1 MKDEIKD
8 TKSFFQEISEQL
20 YIYVSKISPSGTDWI
35 FHIIVKIGLLIAI
48 FLLFDFIF
56 KLIINYTFRFFHNEN
71 KFPVLKSVYQS
82 RITNSVAHFIALS
95 FIASMHE
102 SIFVGALTKTT
113 IFIHR
118 AVNLGMVLILAGML
132 YRSLTGF
139 RYYFTIKQ
147 DYYKVMAI
155 NAISETVKILG
166 IFIFTVVS
174 ICVVFGIKGTTI
186 VGSLGAIT
194 AVLVLVFRD
203 TILGFVTGIHV
214 ATSKSLKVGDWI
226 GIPKYNIEGNILD
239 ISLLTTKIANF
250 DKTISSIPTYDL
262 LTTEIKNLQ
271 VMSESNT
278 RRIKKSIFFNI
289 NSFKFLNNEEIER
302 LKEINLISDYLNDK
316 TSEINQEKES
326 INHKDK
332 VINGR
337 QLTNVGVF
345 RYYAQKYLENDPE
358 IDKES
363 AIMVRQLEITTQG
376 LPMEVYCF
384 TNDSNWQRFEEIQ
397 ADIFDHLLVASK
409 EFDLQIMQIGLPK

>member
-1 MKDEIKD
+1 
-8 TKSFFQEISEQL
+8 
-20 YIYVSKISPSGTDWI
+20 
-35 FHIIVKIGLLIAI
+35 
-48 FLLFDFIF
+48 
-56 KLIINYTFRFFHNEN
+56 
-71 KFPVLKSVYQS
+71 
-82 RITNSVAHFIALS
+82 
-95 FIASMHE
+95 
-102 SIFVGALTKTT
+102 
-113 IFIHR
+113 
-118 AVNLGMVLILAGML
+118 
-132 YRSLTGF
+132 
-139 RYYFTIKQ
+139 
-147 DYYKVMAI
+147 
-155 NAISETVKILG
+155 
-166 IFIFTVVS
+166 
-174 ICVVFGIKGTTI
+174 
-186 VGSLGAIT
+186 
-194 AVLVLVFRD
+194 
-203 TILGFVTGIHV
+203 
-214 ATSKSLKVGDWI
+214 
-226 GIPKYNIEGNILD
+226 
-239 ISLLTTKIANF
+239 
-250 DKTISSIPTYDL
+250 
-262 LTTEIKNLQ
+262 
-271 VMSESNT
+271 MSESNT

>member
-8 TKSFFQEISEQL
+8 TKSFFQELSEQL
-20 YIYVSKISPSGTDWI
+20 YISISKIAPTGLDWVL
-35 FHIIVKIGLLIAI
+35 HIIVKLSLLLAI
-48 FLLFDFIF
+48 FLLLDFIF
-56 KLIINYTFRFFHNEN
+56 KISINYIFHFFRNE
-71 KFPVLKSVYQS
+71 KRFPVLKSIYQS
-82 RITNSVAHFIALS
+82 KITNSVAHFLALAIIGS
-95 FIASMHE
+95 LHE
-102 SIFVGALTKTT
+102 AIFVGALKQTT
-113 IFIHR
+113 IFIIR
-118 AVNLGMVLILAGML
+118 SVNLGLVMILAGML
-132 YRSLTGF
+132 YRSLTAF
-139 RYYFTIKQ
+139 RNYFTIQQ

-166 IFIFTVVS
+166 IFIFTIVS

-316 TSEINQEKES
+316 TSEISQEKES
-326 INHKDK
+326 IQHKDK

-345 RYYAQKYLENDPE
+345 RHYAQRYLENDAE

-363 AIMVRQLEITTQG
+363 TIMVRQLEITTQG
-376 LPMEVYCF
+376 LPMEIYCF
-384 TNDSNWQRFEEIQ
+384 TNDSNWQRFEQIQ

-409 EFDLQIMQIGLPK
+409 EFDLQIMQIGFPK